1 MESSERKL
9 PYLIGQLLCEN
20 LFSVI
25 SFCIIVMQN
34 AGIVYYFWNI
44 LLSVENLLLKV
55 SLYKLHEKLKCCLR
69 RET

>member
-20 LFSVI
+20 LFS

-55 SLYKLHEKLKCCLR
+55 SLYKLHESGKP
-69 RET
+69 

>member
-1 MESSERKL
+1 MESSERQL

-44 LLSVENLLLKV
+44 LLSVENLLLKCLFTNCMKV
-55 SLYKLHEKLKCCLR
+55 ANLKI
-69 RET
+69 

>member
-9 PYLIGQLLCEN
+9 PYLIGQLLCKN

-25 SFCIIVMQN
+25 SFCIIAMQN

-44 LLSVENLLLKV
+44 LLSAQNLLLK
-55 SLYKLHEKLKCCLR
+55 CLF
-69 RET
+69 THYMKVANFKI

>member
-1 MESSERKL
+1 MESSERQL

-55 SLYKLHEKLKCCLR
+55 SLYKLHESGKP
-69 RET
+69 

>member
-44 LLSVENLLLKV
+44 LLSVENLLLKCLFTNCMKV
-55 SLYKLHEKLKCCLR
+55 ANLKI
-69 RET
+69 